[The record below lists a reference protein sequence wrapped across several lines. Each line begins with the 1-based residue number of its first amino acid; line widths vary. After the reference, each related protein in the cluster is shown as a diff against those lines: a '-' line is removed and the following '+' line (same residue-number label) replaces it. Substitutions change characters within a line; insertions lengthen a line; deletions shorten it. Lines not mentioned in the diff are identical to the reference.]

1 MYLNLAEAEAR
12 IKYLTEELQKER
24 KASYKYSRLLGLEEE
39 RSSLLNA
46 QSYAYQKRIEVYLAK
61 EDNSENWQ

>member
-12 IKYLTEELQKER
+12 IKYLTDELQKER

-39 RSSLLNA
+39 RS
-46 QSYAYQKRIEVYLAK
+46 
-61 EDNSENWQ
+61 